1 MDIDCMNSNGKS
13 SMLDEGKQLML
24 DASNMKH
31 DSNIPKQYIWPD
43 YEKPCVVAQELS
55 FPVIDLRGF
64 FSGDPIV
71 DQQVSRLFDE
81 AYSSHNFF
89 LVNHG
94 VDANLISNA
103 HRYLDA
109 FFDLQ
114 LSEKQKAQRKI
125 GMSLGVEKSLFK
137 DFSEEN
143 ESIMRLNY
151 YPSCQKPELTKGTGP
166 HYDPTSLTIFHQDY
180 VGGLEVFYGNKWLSI
195 NTNFNTFVVH
205 MGDTFTIV
213 RYMSAKTGTFCL
225 NMTIEVMIHQETDGP
240 PDPMA
245 RKRAYCFGLMG
256 QLTVHQVLGGPL
268 GLPSGL
274 GNSDIA

>member
-55 FPVIDLRGF
+55 FSVIDLRGF
-64 FSGDPIV
+64 FSGDPV
-71 DQQVSRLFDE
+71 VAQQVSRLFDE

-89 LVNHG
+89 LVNHRVG
-94 VDANLISNA
+94 ANLISNA

-125 GMSLGVEKSLFK
+125 GE
-137 DFSEEN
+137 
-143 ESIMRLNY
+143 
-151 YPSCQKPELTKGTGP
+151 
-166 HYDPTSLTIFHQDY
+166 
-180 VGGLEVFYGNKWLSI
+180 
-195 NTNFNTFVVH
+195 
-205 MGDTFTIV
+205 
-213 RYMSAKTGTFCL
+213 
-225 NMTIEVMIHQETDGP
+225 
-240 PDPMA
+240 
-245 RKRAYCFGLMG
+245 
-256 QLTVHQVLGGPL
+256 
-268 GLPSGL
+268 
-274 GNSDIA
+274 